1 MKDEISIND
10 IMMRKEFD
18 KTTSSTNPVA
28 DEGSGGATFT
38 KRFQDDDEGCAFT
51 RQCEE
56 KLYDGQ
62 IAIRPLR
69 TTPIQTL
76 SKNDL
81 SFLKFAEREQI
92 RLYFLQ
98 ICPKRRWT
106 YDMVMKKKWN
116 LNLT

>member
-1 MKDEISIND
+1 
-10 IMMRKEFD
+10 MMREEFD
-18 KTTSSTNPVA
+18 KTTFSTNPVA

-38 KRFQDDDEGCAFT
+38 KRFQDDDEGYAFAQ
-51 RQCEE
+51 QCEE

-81 SFLKFAEREQI
+81 SFLKFAERDQI

-98 ICPKRRWT
+98 TCPKRRWT
-106 YDMVMKKKWN
+106 YDKVMKKKWN

>member
-1 MKDEISIND
+1 
-10 IMMRKEFD
+10 MMRREFD
-18 KTTSSTNPVA
+18 KTTSSKNPVA

-38 KRFQDDDEGCAFT
+38 KRFQDDDEGYAFT

-62 IAIRPLR
+62 IAIRPSR
-69 TTPIQTL
+69 NTPIGTVQTL

-98 ICPKRRWT
+98 TCPKRRWT
-106 YDMVMKKKWN
+106 YDKVKKKKWN

>member
-1 MKDEISIND
+1 MNDGISIID

-18 KTTSSTNPVA
+18 KTTFSTNPVA

-38 KRFQDDDEGCAFT
+38 KRFQEDDEGYAFI

-62 IAIRPLR
+62 IAIGPLR

-81 SFLKFAEREQI
+81 LFLKFAERE
-92 RLYFLQ
+92 
-98 ICPKRRWT
+98 
-106 YDMVMKKKWN
+106 
-116 LNLT
+116 

>member
-1 MKDEISIND
+1 
-10 IMMRKEFD
+10 MMRKEFD
-18 KTTSSTNPVA
+18 KTTFSTNPVA

-38 KRFQDDDEGCAFT
+38 KRFQDDDEGYAFAQ
-51 RQCEE
+51 QCEE

-81 SFLKFAEREQI
+81 LFFKFAERKQI

-98 ICPKRRWT
+98 TCPKRR
-106 YDMVMKKKWN
+106 
-116 LNLT
+116 